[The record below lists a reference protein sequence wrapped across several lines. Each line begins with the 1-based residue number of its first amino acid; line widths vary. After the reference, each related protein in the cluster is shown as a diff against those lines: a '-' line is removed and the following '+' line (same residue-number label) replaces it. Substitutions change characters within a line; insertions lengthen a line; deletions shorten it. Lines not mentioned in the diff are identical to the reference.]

1 MIKKKFFREKLAF
14 FRGKLI
20 YSKSI
25 LCFVSVLHQPHL
37 WTEPSL
43 GLLGYYCDLSWVD
56 SLVQVSLTKMEWEQ
70 SHPPLSGWYSML
82 IQRLCDPDDCFVQ
95 CDPHSYQDVTI
106 PLSKGTSIS
115 NHLLLLLRYAMCGRQ
130 WWCLGAQSCW
140 HKSNFLVPDAH
151 QTFWVNL
158 LQFIF

>member
-1 MIKKKFFREKLAF
+1 MAF

-25 LCFVSVLHQPHL
+25 LCFVSALHQPHL

-43 GLLGYYCDLSWVD
+43 GLLGYYCDLSWAD
-56 SLVQVSLTKMEWEQ
+56 SLAHGSLTKMEREQ
-70 SHPPLSGWYSML
+70 SHPPFSSCYSML
-82 IQRLCDPDDCFVQ
+82 VQRLCSPDDCFVQ
-95 CDPHSYQDVTI
+95 CDPHSYRDVTI

-115 NHLLLLLRYAMCGRQ
+115 NHLSLLLSYARCGRQ

-140 HKSNFLVPDAH
+140 HKSESLVPDTH
-151 QTFWVNL
+151 PTFWVNL
-158 LQFIF
+158 LQFNF